1 MVESL
6 RLLIGMAALV
16 AACAPWAPAAPAA
29 GAGVPDHFHLHI
41 VPRWEGDANFMP
53 LLGEVK
59 VMFEG
64 VEQTYQRLRP
74 FFS

>member
-1 MVESL
+1 MN
-6 RLLIGMAALV
+6 IGR
-16 AACAPWAPAAPAA
+16 AA